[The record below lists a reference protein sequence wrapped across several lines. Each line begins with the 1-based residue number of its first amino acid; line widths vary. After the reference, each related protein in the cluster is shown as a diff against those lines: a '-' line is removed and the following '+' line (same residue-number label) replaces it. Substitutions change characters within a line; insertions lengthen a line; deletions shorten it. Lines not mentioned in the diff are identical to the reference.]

1 MRKITKQ
8 ACSAFENSR
17 INQPDKNEIIVN
29 FKKDNTKVIT
39 VNPSTG
45 WARTEMYLH
54 GNMIAFRYER
64 SMSKLTSSII
74 EPSLFIS
81 NCGYFTNTT
90 KERLNGLT
98 GVKIHQ
104 KDFVWYLND
113 KEWNGDWIKV

>member
-8 ACSAFENSR
+8 ACWAFENSR
-17 INQPDKNEIIVN
+17 VNQPDKDEIVVN
-29 FKKDNTKVIT
+29 FRKDNTKVIT

-54 GNMIAFRYER
+54 GNMIAFRYE
-64 SMSKLTSSII
+64 
-74 EPSLFIS
+74 EPGLFIS

-98 GVKIHQ
+98 GVNIHQ

-113 KEWNGDWIKV
+113 KEWNGDWIKIGD